1 MHFDPNTGEKIMDPG
16 DEIQNTAAQAA
27 APAADAAQQA
37 TAQTADAVNQAAA
50 QAAAAQA
57 AAQQAQQ
64 GAAGAAQQ
72 AQQAYS
78 QAQPQ
83 FQAQQPQFQAQQ
95 PQFQAA
101 PQGEKVKKGLPIGA
115 VIGIAAAVLV
125 VIVAVVVLAMKNLGG
140 KVTLVNTL
148 INAYDG
154 EYLTEAS
161 KDFKLDPFG
170 EFTYTVEGEVED
182 VEFNVSI
189 ASNGGSHTRSAYA
202 TVTYSGFTADI
213 NAYIDEKQIKATCPV
228 LGDYL
233 FLYDYSN
240 DKNDGYIVELIEDA
254 GIDVEDFNAL
264 IGFMNDNSDLAKKF
278 YEKNIDFFKDIAND
292 LDFKKTGAKETFTVN
307 GKSVSCKEYQ
317 AVITEDLVVEWIEGY
332 QKLWNDFYKENS
344 DDFEI
349 IEDMI
354 GEDLD
359 LEDMFDE
366 MLDELDDM
374 EDLTISIYSK
384 GATAACIRVADEDN
398 MIEVLFQG
406 GDYLAQNVEIN
417 YDFDGDDG
425 TLLTIEGETKG
436 DVQTTTIES
445 EESDFEL
452 EYSYNRKT
460 GEFTMTAE
468 VAGYEMYNL
477 EATIEIS
484 KNEIKYTY
492 DTLEVYGEDM
502 PFDSLVITFS
512 TKADI
517 KEPKKGEEIDLGN
530 MDEDELEDLAM
541 DIMEEIEDNDDLM
554 DVMEDFED
562 LMWYFY

>member
-16 DEIQNTAAQAA
+16 DEIQNTAAQAVTPEQAAQNVQDAAQQAQAAAQAAQQAAQQAA

-37 TAQTADAVNQAAA
+37 
-50 QAAAAQA
+50 
-57 AAQQAQQ
+57 
-64 GAAGAAQQ
+64 
-72 AQQAYS
+72 QQAYA
-78 QAQPQ
+78 QAQQPQ

-101 PQGEKVKKGLPIGA
+101 PAVPQGEKVKKGLPIGA
-115 VIGIAAAVLV
+115 VIGIVAAVLV
-125 VIVAVVVLAMKNLGG
+125 VLGVVAFFCLRNLGG

-161 KDFKLDPFG
+161 KDFKIDPFG
-170 EFTYTVEGEVED
+170 EFGYTVEGEIED
-182 VEFNVSI
+182 IEFNVAV

-202 TVTYSGFTADI
+202 SVTYSGFTADFTG
-213 NAYIDEKQIKATCPV
+213 YIDEKNIKASCPV

-240 DKNDGYIVELIEDA
+240 NDNDGFLIEMLEDN
-254 GIDVEDFNAL
+254 GVDVEDFNAV
-264 IGFMNDNSDLAKKF
+264 IGFMNDNSDLVKKF
-278 YEKNIDFFKDIAND
+278 YDKNVDYFMGIAND
-292 LDFKKTGAKETFTVN
+292 LNFKKTGEKETFTVN
-307 GKSVSCKEYQ
+307 GKSVTCKEYQ

-332 QKLWNDFYKENS
+332 QELWDDFYEENS

-349 IEDMI
+349 IEDLAGI
-354 GEDLD
+354 DFD

-366 MLDELDDM
+366 MIDACDDM
-374 EDLTISIYSK
+374 EDTTVSIFSK
-384 GATAACIRVADEDN
+384 GTTAACIRIEEDDN
-398 MIEVLFQG
+398 MIEILFKG

-425 TLLTIEGETKG
+425 TLLTIEGKTKG
-436 DVQTTTIES
+436 DVQTTTIEA
-445 EESDFEL
+445 EEADYEL

-460 GEFTMTAE
+460 GEFTMTSE
-468 VAGYEMYNL
+468 MYGREMYNIECTL
-477 EATIEIS
+477 EIS

-492 DTLEVYGEDM
+492 ETMEIYGEEI
-502 PFDSLVITFS
+502 PFDSLVITY
-512 TKADI
+512 TNKAEI

-530 MDEDELEDLAM
+530 MDEDEMQDLVM
-541 DIMEEIEDNDDLM
+541 DIMEEIEDNDDLQ

>member
-16 DEIQNTAAQAA
+16 DEIQNTAAQQA

-37 TAQTADAVNQAAA
+37 QQAYA
-50 QAAAAQA
+50 QAA
-57 AAQQAQQ
+57 
-64 GAAGAAQQ
+64 
-72 AQQAYS
+72 
-78 QAQPQ
+78 
-83 FQAQQPQFQAQQ
+83 QPQFQAQQ

-101 PQGEKVKKGLPIGA
+101 PAPQAEKVKKGLPIGA

-125 VIVAVVVLAMKNLGG
+125 VIVAVVVLAMRNLGG
-140 KVTLVNTL
+140 KVSLVNTL

-161 KDFKLDPFG
+161 KDFKFDPFG

-240 DKNDGYIVELIEDA
+240 DKNDGFIVDSIEDL
-254 GIDVEDFNAL
+254 GIDIEDFNSL
-264 IGFMNDNSDLAKKF
+264 IGFMNDNSNLAKKF
-278 YEKNIDFFKDIAND
+278 YEKNVDYFKDIAND

-332 QKLWNDFYKENS
+332 QKLWDDFYKENS

-359 LEDMFDE
+359 LEDLFDE
-366 MLDELDDM
+366 MIDSCDDM
-374 EDLTISIYSK
+374 EDITISIFSK
-384 GATAACIRVADEDN
+384 GTTAACIRIADDDN
-398 MIEVLFQG
+398 MIEILFQG

-417 YDFDGDDG
+417 YDIDGDDG

-445 EESDFEL
+445 EDVDFEL

-460 GEFTMTAE
+460 GEFTMTEE
-468 VAGYEMYNL
+468 VGGYEMYNF

-484 KNEIKYTY
+484 KNEIKYIY
-492 DTLEVYGEDM
+492 DTFEVYGEDM

-512 TKADI
+512 AKADI

-530 MDEDELEDLAM
+530 MDEDDLENLVY
-541 DIMEEIEDNDDLM
+541 DIMDELEDNDDLM
-554 DVMEDFED
+554 EVMEDFED

>member
-16 DEIQNTAAQAA
+16 DEIQNAAPQQAAAPAADAVQQAQAAQAQVQAGAAQAQAQAAQAA

-37 TAQTADAVNQAAA
+37 
-50 QAAAAQA
+50 
-57 AAQQAQQ
+57 
-64 GAAGAAQQ
+64 
-72 AQQAYS
+72 QQAY
-78 QAQPQ
+78 A
-83 FQAQQPQFQAQQ
+83 QAQQPQFQAQQ
-95 PQFQAA
+95 PQFQAAPAA

-115 VIGIAAAVLV
+115 VIGIIA
-125 VIVAVVVLAMKNLGG
+125 AVVVLLVVGVVFAMKNLGG
-140 KVTLVNTL
+140 KVSLVNTL

-154 EYLTEAS
+154 EYLTDAS
-161 KDFKLDPFG
+161 KDFKFDPFG
-170 EFTYTVEGEVED
+170 QFTYTVEGEVED
-182 VEFNVSI
+182 LEFNVSF
-189 ASNGGSHTRSAYA
+189 ASNGSSHTRSAYA
-202 TVTYSGFTADI
+202 TVTYSGFTTEFTG
-213 NAYIDEKQIKATCPV
+213 YIDEKNIKATCPV

-240 DKNDGYIVELIEDA
+240 DKNDGYLMETLEDY
-254 GIDVEDFNAL
+254 GVDVEDFNAM
-264 IGFMNDNSDLAKKF
+264 IGFMNDNSDLVKKF
-278 YEKNIDFFKDIAND
+278 YEKNIDYFKDIAND

-307 GKSVSCKEYQ
+307 GKSVTCKEYQ

-349 IEDMI
+349 IEDLV

-359 LEDMFDE
+359 LDDIFDE
-366 MLDELDDM
+366 MIDACDDM
-374 EDLTISIYSK
+374 EDTTISIFSK
-384 GATAACIRVADEDN
+384 GATAACIRIEEDDN
-398 MIEVLFQG
+398 MIEILFKG

-417 YDFDGDDG
+417 YDMDGDDG
-425 TLLTIEGETKG
+425 TFLTIEGTTKG
-436 DVQTTTIES
+436 DVQTTTIEM
-445 EESDFEL
+445 EDYDYEL

-460 GEFTMTAE
+460 GELTMTCE
-468 VAGYEMYNL
+468 VDGYEMYNL
-477 EATIEIS
+477 ECTIEIT
-484 KNEIKYTY
+484 KDQIKYTY
-492 DTLEVYGEDM
+492 DTMEFYGEDM

-530 MDEDELEDLAM
+530 IDEDDLEDLAM
-541 DIMEEIEDNDDLM
+541 DIVEELEDNDDLM

>member
-72 AQQAYS
+72 AQQAYA
-78 QAQPQ
+78 QA
-83 FQAQQPQFQAQQ
+83 AQPQFQAQQ

-460 GEFTMTAE
+460 GEFSMSCEMNGT
-468 VAGYEMYNL
+468 EMYNL
-477 EATIEIS
+477 EATIEIG

>member
-72 AQQAYS
+72 AQQAYA
-78 QAQPQ
+78 QA
-83 FQAQQPQFQAQQ
+83 AQPQFQAQQ

-125 VIVAVVVLAMKNLGG
+125 VIVAVVVFAMRNLGG

-202 TVTYSGFTADI
+202 TVTYSGFTADFTG
-213 NAYIDEKQIKATCPV
+213 YIDEKQIKAACPV

-240 DKNDGYIVELIEDA
+240 NKNDGFIVEMIEDY
-254 GIDVEDFNAL
+254 GVDIEDFNAM
-264 IGFMNDNSDLAKKF
+264 IGFFNDNSDLAKKF

-317 AVITEDLVVEWIEGY
+317 AVITEDLLVEWIESY
-332 QKLWNDFYKENS
+332 QKLWDDFYKENS
-344 DDFEI
+344 DDFEV

-354 GEDLD
+354 GVDIEMEDV
-359 LEDMFDE
+359 FDE
-366 MLDELDDM
+366 MIDEIDGMDD
-374 EDLTISIYSK
+374 LAISIFSK
-384 GATAACIRVADEDN
+384 GATAACIRVSDEDN

-425 TLLTIEGETKG
+425 TLLTIEGTTKG

-445 EESDFEL
+445 DEFDYEM

-460 GEFTMTAE
+460 GEFSMSCEMNGT
-468 VAGYEMYNL
+468 EMYNL
-477 EATIEIS
+477 EATIEIG